1 MAKIKLTPELQD
13 GICNDIKKGVPIIH
27 AAVANGISQ
36 STFYEYYNKG
46 KEAKSGK
53 FHDFYVKVEEAKS
66 EAIALRAKQIYKAGF
81 ETWQASAWWLERVC
95 PEYFGKKDHIEL
107 KAESKV
113 KLGSLKEEE
122 AKAEEYFKELDEQ
135 MK

>member
-1 MAKIKLTPELQD
+1 MAKYKLNDKMQE
-13 GICNDIKKGVPIIH
+13 GICKDIREGVPIIY
-27 AAVANGISQ
+27 AAQRNGICQ
-36 STFYEYYNKG
+36 STFYDWYNKG
-46 KEAKSGK
+46 KDAKSGK
-53 FHDFYVKVEEAKS
+53 FRDFYNAIEEAKA
-66 EAIALRAKQIYKAGF
+66 EAIAFHAKQIHKASF
-81 ETWQASAWWLERVC
+81 QSWQASAWWLERVC

>member
-1 MAKIKLTPELQD
+1 MARYKLTKEMQD
-13 GICNDIKKGVPIIH
+13 KICKDIGEGVPILY
-27 AAVANGISQ
+27 AAQRNGICQ

-46 KEAKSGK
+46 KEAKKGK
-53 FHDFYVKVEEAKS
+53 FRDFYEAVEEAKAD
-66 EAIALRAKQIYKAGF
+66 AIAFHARQIHKASF
-81 ETWQASAWWLERVC
+81 QTWQASAWWLERTC
-95 PEYFGKKDHIEL
+95 PEFFGKKDHIEL